1 MSRLLYSSILKPI
14 FFRMDPE
21 KAHHVVIDGLSAA
34 GKVPGLNGLMHAMY
48 GVAKSP
54 ELATELFGLQF
65 PHPVGLAAGLD
76 KNGKAADGFSSI
88 GFGFAEVG
96 TVTPKGQAGNEQ
108 PRLFRLPP
116 DEALINRMGFNNDG
130 TAAMAERLA
139 RRKISRIPIAVN
151 IGKNKTTPNELAH
164 EDYQACIR
172 DLYTYGDFFVVNIS
186 SPNTPDLRD
195 LQHGEELKNLLGAVR
210 EEMGAQAAKIG
221 TKTKPVLVKIAPDM
235 TDEQLELTVDSIM
248 ESGVSGIIATNTTLS
263 RSGLKHSNA
272 KESGGLSGK
281 PLRDRSTDVIRAV
294 YRQTG
299 GQLPIIGSGGIF
311 TPQDAYDKIRAGAA
325 LVEIYT
331 ALIYKGPG
339 LLRELTNGLKECLHK
354 DGYRNIAEAVGADHR

>member
-1 MSRLLYSSILKPI
+1 
-14 FFRMDPE
+14 MDPE
-21 KAHHVVIDGLSAA
+21 KAHHLVIDGLAA
-34 GKVPGLNGLMHAMY
+34 GAVVPGLNGLMHAMY

-54 ELATELFGLQF
+54 ELETQLFGLQF

-76 KNGKAADGFSSI
+76 KNGKAADGFSSV

-130 TAAMAERLA
+130 TAAMAEKLS
-139 RRKISRIPIAVN
+139 RRKINRIPIAVN

-164 EDYQACIR
+164 EDYRTCIR

-195 LQHGEELKNLLGAVR
+195 LQHGEELRNLLSAVKK
-210 EEMGAQAAKIG
+210 EMNAQAAKEG
-221 TKTKPVLVKIAPDM
+221 KKTKPVLVKIAPDM
-235 TDEQLELTVDSIM
+235 TDEQLELTVATIV

-263 RSGLKHSNA
+263 RKGLQHSNA
-272 KESGGLSGK
+272 GQAGGLSGK
-281 PLRDRSTDVIRAV
+281 PLRDRSTEVIRAI

-311 TPQDAYDKIRAGAA
+311 TAQDAYDKIRAGAS

-339 LLRELTNGLKECLHK
+339 LLRELTNGLKECLRK
-354 DGYRNIAEAVGADHR
+354 DGYRNIAEAVGADHV